1 MEKITK
7 NVKQTPES
15 VKSPSEVRETQNKL
29 NTAKPVRKIPMG
41 LPFSPKQFKEFYELS
56 LHGPSN
62 RISKP

>member
-7 NVKQTPES
+7 NDKRTPES
-15 VKSPSEVRETQNKL
+15 EKSPLEVRDTQNKL

-41 LPFSPKQFKEFYELS
+41 LPFSPEQFKEFYELS
-56 LHGPSN
+56 LCGPSD